1 MRLAR
6 LLALA
11 VTTVVAVSFAD
22 TATALES
29 RPRATSMNDT
39 VLIVSG
45 WTAQELEEIVRAFR
59 EMYEDRLGSAF
70 RTETVSAG
78 GALRVTFP
86 AGIEPEILA
95 FLVNYVQY
103 PKAFDLRTRHILV
116 VGRVALTP
124 AFNLPDRALVGQKAI
139 VYVPRNDREYDLVY
153 VRTEAGATF
162 ENAFASSKWRP
173 VRDPRLPDGIDRLR

>member
-11 VTTVVAVSFAD
+11 VTTAVAVSFVG
-22 TATALES
+22 TVTALES
-29 RPRATSMNDT
+29 PSRSTSMNDT

-45 WTAQELEEIVRAFR
+45 WTSQELEEIVRAFR

-70 RTETVSAG
+70 RTETASSYG
-78 GALRVTFP
+78 TLRVTFP

-95 FLVNYVQY
+95 FLVNHVQY
-103 PKAFDLRTRHILV
+103 PKDFDLRTRRILV
-116 VGRVALTP
+116 AGRVTLTP
-124 AFNLPDRALVGQKAI
+124 EFNLPDRALVGQKAI
-139 VYVPRNDREYDLVY
+139 VYVPRNDREYDLVD
-153 VRTEAGATF
+153 VRTEVGATF
-162 ENAFASSKWRP
+162 ENSFASSRWKP